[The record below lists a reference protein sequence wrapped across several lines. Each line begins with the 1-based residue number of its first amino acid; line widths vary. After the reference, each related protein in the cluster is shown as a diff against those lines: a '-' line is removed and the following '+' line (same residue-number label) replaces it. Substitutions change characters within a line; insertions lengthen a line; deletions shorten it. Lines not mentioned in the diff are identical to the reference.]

1 MAAKKTGARKASS
14 SKAPARKKAATKKAS
29 PAKKAPAK
37 KKAPAAKASV
47 SSLAINL
54 GHVFSLRP
62 RVAKS
67 FRDGDFRKA
76 RVLLQD
82 EVYAT
87 VEEAAR
93 AVVEKALELTH
104 EGGSKRGSFK
114 QRR

>member
-14 SKAPARKKAATKKAS
+14 SKAPARKKAA
-29 PAKKAPAK
+29 PAKRAPAK
-37 KKAPAAKASV
+37 KKTPTAKASV
-47 SSLAINL
+47 SSLAINV

-62 RVAKS
+62 RVPKS

-82 EVYAT
+82 EVYAS

-93 AVVEKALELTH
+93 AVAEKALELTH